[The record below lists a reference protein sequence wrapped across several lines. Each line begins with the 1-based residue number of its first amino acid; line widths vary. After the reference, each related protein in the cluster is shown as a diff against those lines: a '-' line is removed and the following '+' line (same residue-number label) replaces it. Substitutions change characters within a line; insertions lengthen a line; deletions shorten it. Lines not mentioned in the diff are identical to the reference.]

1 MLRAI
6 LFTLCLV
13 GVAAPAQAADLAT
26 LGCVA
31 DKIEVTIRAQ
41 IVIDVERNLT
51 ETGKKHSYDPRV
63 LAAVKAAATACA
75 ADNGWPPAALRP
87 AMLYTLAT
95 LGWPTA
101 QKVAAERGLDAAA
114 LESAWNAL
122 PEETRNKPLTPEVNQ
137 QLATATADAVGEQT
151 PEKAELVGEYFG
163 YLSLMQFTSYD
174 FSQA

>member
-1 MLRAI
+1 MMLRPLIVA
-6 LFTLCLV
+6 LCLV
-13 GVAAPAQAADLAT
+13 GAAAPAQAADLAT

-31 DKIEVTIRAQ
+31 DKVSLPIRAQ
-41 IVIDVERNLT
+41 LVIDVERNLT

-63 LAAVKAAATACA
+63 IAALREAAMACA
-75 ADNGWPPAALRP
+75 KENGWPDPALRP

-101 QKVAAERGLDAAA
+101 QKVATERGLDTAA
-114 LESAWNAL
+114 LETAWNAL
-122 PEETRNKPLTPEVNQ
+122 PEDSRNKPLTPEVNQ
-137 QLATATADAVGEQT
+137 QLAAATSGGADQS